1 MKACILIKTSPGFQ
15 ASVCAAVEEIPAV
28 KRVFPVLGRT
38 DIVANLAV
46 TSFLDLIKV
55 IEVAKKQEGVT
66 ATETLVEME
75 EMQ

>member
-1 MKACILIKTSPGFQ
+1 MKACILIKTAPGSQ
-15 ASVCAAVEEIPAV
+15 TSVCEAVEEIPAV
-28 KRVFPVLGRT
+28 KTVFPVLGRT

-55 IEVAKKQEGVT
+55 IEEAKKQEGVT